1 MAATTTTEWN
11 EAQRTRRNE
20 NLEIGTLNEK
30 HADIIS
36 NVHFLQARRRKLE
49 MIIGQLTG
57 TYRSRAA
64 PEYSYAMK
72 SSRYEAEAEQ
82 LPALKMQL
90 SNAESRFEAAR
101 REYAQLDEDALLVK
115 LCDIRMKLC
124 VAQGRGRRI
133 EEECSRIRLEN
144 QKLMEDQ
151 NAQRSIIDREVVD
164 RSAYERRAAN
174 LLAEC
179 ESLLEACKAQT
190 IKAISFDDIEGDRR
204 HFRNAIDSA
213 MVDIRRQYEN
223 LASTV
228 DTEMKQWYDQ
238 RVSQVASRSHA
249 DSTSQKE
256 RLALLRA
263 ELIEVRTRLNNLEN
277 RNRLLESLIA
287 DIEDAKAQDLATA
300 DKLLKDDEN
309 QLKSLMDQ
317 YEAVTGAAPSQ
328 QTYSIATLRE
338 EILRYR
344 ELLYGV
350 GTGLLGSG
358 PAAPGAL
365 SIVNHISSSHDIGS
379 GVRTSQ
385 TYNGVVSHSRT
396 GSGVYNHG
404 VNSGGSYTH
413 VRNSSL
419 KQITATSGTYSP
431 RQYQIGGGVTSQSH
445 IGSGATPAY
454 SQMSSGAGQYS
465 SQIGYGVT
473 THDSGSGAVQ
483 QSERYAIT
491 SSTTTPTV
499 VSKLDYMIKEAT
511 DDMNAS
517 RISGSEHD
525 FSLHR
530 SAQGNVAIAVS
541 LINPLP

>member
-413 VRNSSL
+413 
-419 KQITATSGTYSP
+419 
-431 RQYQIGGGVTSQSH
+431 
-445 IGSGATPAY
+445 
-454 SQMSSGAGQYS
+454 
-465 SQIGYGVT
+465 
-473 THDSGSGAVQ
+473 

-530 SAQGNVAIAVS
+530 SAQGNVAIAEVAADGSYVIVENTS
-541 LINPLP
+541 LDTDQHLGDWT